1 MDFKIIGDVD
11 YNTFHALLDPY
22 YRDGEDEDTPQDQID
37 GFIQRLFNMVQEENI
52 NCRLIAAD
60 GENIGFVL
68 WAIDTEQFDF
78 SEIPGM
84 GTILEIGIAKPYR
97 RLGVGA
103 KIVQYVEG
111 QLRHSGMG
119 QCYVSAYGPAQEFW
133 KHCGYQF
140 QNANANNGLP
150 IMVKC
155 L

>member
-1 MDFKIIGDVD
+1 MDFRIIDDVD
-11 YNTFHALLDPY
+11 YDAFHELLDPY
-22 YRDGEDEDTPQDQID
+22 YREDEDEDTPQEQID
-37 GFIQRLFNMVQEENI
+37 GFIQRLFHMVQEGKI
-52 NCRLIAAD
+52 SCRLISSD
-60 GENIGFVL
+60 GGNIGFVL

-97 RLGVGA
+97 RFGIGA
-103 KIVQYVEG
+103 KIVQYVED

-133 KHCGYQF
+133 THCGYQF
-140 QNANANNGLP
+140 QNANADNGLP